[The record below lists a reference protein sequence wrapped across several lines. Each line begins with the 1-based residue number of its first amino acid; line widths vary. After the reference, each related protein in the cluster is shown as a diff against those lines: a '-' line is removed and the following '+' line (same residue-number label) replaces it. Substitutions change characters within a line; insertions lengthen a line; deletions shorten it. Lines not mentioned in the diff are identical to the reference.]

1 VTRIEQVARTYWL
14 DVLALL
20 LAASAV
26 VELLLT
32 QDQPKAPSTTLWV
45 LVPAVAILALLPTLV
60 RRRYPFGAAAA
71 FWLLGAALSFVD
83 GRLFASIESLFVLG
97 VVISF
102 VLGNLPNPAHARIG
116 LAVAV
121 GSAALVVYNI
131 PENTMAEVIFVP
143 LVFGSCWLAGYL
155 VRERAERAEA
165 AEVRAVLA
173 EREREAA
180 ARVAVAE
187 ERARIA
193 RELHDVV
200 AHAVSMMVLQVGA
213 VRHSV
218 LEGQA
223 VDVEALH
230 VAERMGRTALAEMR
244 QLLGAMRRNGDG
256 VEFAPQPGLDD
267 VQALVDQVSRAGLPV
282 HLHVDGDPIPLSRAR
297 GVSAYR
303 IVQEGITNALKH
315 ASASQVDVTLRYA
328 QDELEIEVRDDGRG
342 TSRSDGLGHG
352 LVGIRER
359 VKIFGGEMSAG
370 AAPDGGFVLRTR
382 LPVEDG
388 VS

>member
-1 VTRIEQVARTYWL
+1 MYWL
-14 DVLALL
+14 DVLVVL
-20 LAASAV
+20 LAASSV
-26 VELLLT
+26 VELVLT
-32 QDQPKAPSTTLWV
+32 QDQPKAPSTTLWF
-45 LVPAVAILALLPTLV
+45 LVPAVAILALPTLV

-83 GRLFASIESLFVLG
+83 GRLFASIESLYILG
-97 VVISF
+97 VLFSF
-102 VLGNLPNPAHARIG
+102 MLGNLPNPAHARIG
-116 LAVAV
+116 LAVAI
-121 GSAALVVYNI
+121 GSAALAVYNI
-131 PENTMAEVIFVP
+131 PENTLAEVIFVP

-180 ARVAVAE
+180 EREREAAARVAVAE

-213 VRHSV
+213 VRHNV

-223 VDVEALH
+223 ADVDALH

-244 QLLGAMRRNGDG
+244 QLLGAMRRNGDA

-267 VQALVDQVSRAGLPV
+267 LQTLVEDVGRAGLPV
-282 HLHVDGDPIPLSRAR
+282 HLHVDGDPIPVSRAR
-297 GVSAYR
+297 SLSAYR

-315 ASASQVDVTLRYA
+315 ASASQVDVTLRYVH
-328 QDELEIEVRDDGRG
+328 DELEIEVRDDGRG
-342 TSRSDGLGHG
+342 IFPSDGLGHG

-370 AAPDGGFVLRTR
+370 AAPEGGFVLRTR
-382 LPVEDG
+382 LPIADEA
-388 VS
+388 S